1 MLFRFGLPASKLS
14 EGIDMETDRMKPNLT
29 VVITGASAGLGRAI
43 AHEFGKTGARVGL
56 ISRDLSALEATAG
69 EVERLGGTA
78 ATYAADVSDDQ
89 AVEAAAASFEASLG
103 PIDVW
108 INNAMVSVFSPI
120 REMEAAEFRRVTEVN
135 YLGYV
140 HGTLAALRR
149 MLPRNRGRVIQ
160 VGSALAVR
168 SIPLQSAYCAT
179 KHAIV
184 GFTDSLRCELIHDK
198 SKVKAVVVHM
208 PAMNTPQFTW
218 VKSRLP
224 NLPQPVPPIYEPEV
238 GARVILHAALA
249 PSPRRE
255 YWVGGSTVKA
265 IMGQKFFPG
274 LLDLY
279 LGKTGYKAQQRDEPD
294 SPERPNNVWHPVPT
308 TLGAHGPFDMKSR
321 PFSLEAQVSKHRGW
335 FVFGCGLLGAAL
347 CARKFLTRQAIRGF
361 PLNRV

>member
-1 MLFRFGLPASKLS
+1 MQP
-14 EGIDMETDRMKPNLT
+14 TLT

-43 AHEFGKTGARVGL
+43 AHEFGKTGARIGL
-56 ISRDLSALEATAG
+56 ISRDLTTLDATAE

-89 AVEAAAASFEASLG
+89 AVEAAAASFEERLG

-108 INNAMVSVFSPI
+108 VNNAMVSVFSPVK
-120 REMEAAEFRRVTEVN
+120 ETEAAEFRRVTEVN

-149 MLPRNRGRVIQ
+149 MLPRNRGRIIQ

-168 SIPLQSAYCAT
+168 SIPLQAAYCGS

-198 SKVKAVVVHM
+198 SEVKAVVVHM

-238 GARVILHAALA
+238 GARVILHAAVTS
-249 PSPRRE
+249 SPRRE

-265 IMGQKFFPG
+265 IVGQKLVPG
-274 LLDLY
+274 LLDVY

-294 SPERPNNVWHPVPT
+294 SVDRPNNLWHPVST
-308 TLGAHGPFDMKSR
+308 SLGAHGPFDRKSR

-335 FVFGCGLLGAAL
+335 FVFGCGLVGVAV
-347 CARKFLTRQAIRGF
+347 CARKLLAR
-361 PLNRV
+361 

>member
-1 MLFRFGLPASKLS
+1 MQPTL
-14 EGIDMETDRMKPNLT
+14 N
-29 VVITGASAGLGRAI
+29 VVVTGASAGLGRAI

-56 ISRDLSALEATAG
+56 ISRDLPALEATAA
-69 EVERLGGTA
+69 EIERLGGTA
-78 ATYAADVSDDQ
+78 ATYGADVSDDR
-89 AVEAAAASFEASLG
+89 AIEAAAASFEERLG

-120 REMEAAEFRRVTEVN
+120 KEMEAAEFRRVTEVN

-149 MLPRNRGRVIQ
+149 MLPRNHGRIIQ

-168 SIPLQSAYCAT
+168 SIPLQAAYCAS

-184 GFTDSLRCELIHDK
+184 GFTDSLRCELYHDE
-198 SKVKAVVVHM
+198 SKVKAIVVHM

-224 NLPQPVPPIYEPEV
+224 NLPQPVPPIYKPEV
-238 GARVILHAALA
+238 GARVVLHAALT

-265 IMGQKFFPG
+265 IVGQKLIPG
-274 LLDLY
+274 LLDFY
-279 LGKTGYKAQQRDEPD
+279 LGKTGYEAQQRQEAD
-294 SPERPNNVWHPVPT
+294 SPDRPNNVWHPVPT
-308 TLGAHGPFDMKSR
+308 TLGAHGPFEKISR
-321 PFSLEAQVSKHRGW
+321 PLSLEAEVSKHRGW
-335 FVFGCGLLGAAL
+335 FLFGCGVLGAL
-347 CARKFLTRQAIRGF
+347 WARRLLAR
-361 PLNRV
+361 

>member
-1 MLFRFGLPASKLS
+1 
-14 EGIDMETDRMKPNLT
+14 
-29 VVITGASAGLGRAI
+29 
-43 AHEFGKTGARVGL
+43 
-56 ISRDLSALEATAG
+56 
-69 EVERLGGTA
+69 
-78 ATYAADVSDDQ
+78 
-89 AVEAAAASFEASLG
+89 VEAAAASFEERLG

-108 INNAMVSVFSPI
+108 VNNAMVSVFSPVK
-120 REMEAAEFRRVTEVN
+120 EMEAAEFRRVMEVN

-149 MLPRNRGRVIQ
+149 MLPRNRGRIIQ

-168 SIPLQSAYCAT
+168 SIPLQAAYCAS

-198 SKVKAVVVHM
+198 SKVNAIVIHM

-238 GARVILHAALA
+238 GARVILHAALTS
-249 PSPRRE
+249 SPRRE

-265 IMGQKFFPG
+265 IVGQKVVPG
-274 LLDLY
+274 LLDFY
-279 LGKTGYKAQQRDEPD
+279 LGKTGYKSQQREEADPPD
-294 SPERPNNVWHPVPT
+294 RPNNIWHPVPT
-308 TLGAHGPFDMKSR
+308 KFGAHGPFDTKSR
-321 PFSLEAQVSKHRGW
+321 QFSLEAEVSKHRGW

-347 CARKFLTRQAIRGF
+347 CVRKLLAR
-361 PLNRV
+361 

>member
-1 MLFRFGLPASKLS
+1 MKA
-14 EGIDMETDRMKPNLT
+14 DMKQALT

-43 AHEFGKTGARVGL
+43 AQEIGKTGAQVGL
-56 ISRDLSALEATAG
+56 ISRDREALDTAAA
-69 EVERLGGTA
+69 EVKRLGGTA
-78 ATYAADVSDDQ
+78 ATYAADVSNDQ
-89 AVEAAAASFEASLG
+89 AVEAAAAHFEEHLG

-120 REMEAAEFRRVTEVN
+120 KEMQADEFRRVTEVN

-149 MLPRNRGRVIQ
+149 MLPRNRGRIIQ

-184 GFTDSLRCELIHDK
+184 GFTDSLRCELVHDR
-198 SKVKAVVVHM
+198 SRVKAVVVHM

-224 NLPQPVPPIYEPEV
+224 NLPQPVPPIYDPEV
-238 GARVILHAALA
+238 GAKVVLHAATTH
-249 PSPRRE
+249 SPRRE

-265 IMGQKFFPG
+265 ILGQKLIPG
-274 LLDLY
+274 LLDIY
-279 LGKTGYKAQQRDEPD
+279 LGKTGYKAQQRQVAD
-294 SPERPNNVWHPVPT
+294 SPDRPDNVYQPVST
-308 TLGAHGPFDMKSR
+308 SLGAHGPFEAKSR
-321 PFSLEAQVSKHRGW
+321 PFSLEAEVSKHRGW
-335 FVFGCGLLGAAL
+335 FVFGCAIIGAAL
-347 CARKFLTRQAIRGF
+347 FARKALTH
-361 PLNRV
+361 

>member
-1 MLFRFGLPASKLS
+1 MQQ
-14 EGIDMETDRMKPNLT
+14 TLT

-43 AHEFGKTGARVGL
+43 AHEFGKAGARIGL
-56 ISRDLSALEATAG
+56 ISRDLPALESTAT
-69 EVERLGGTA
+69 EVESLGGTA

-89 AVEAAAASFEASLG
+89 AVEAAAASFEERLG

-108 INNAMVSVFSPI
+108 VNNAMVSVFSPVS
-120 REMEAAEFRRVTEVN
+120 EMEAAEFRRVTEVN

-140 HGTLAALRR
+140 HGTLSALRR
-149 MLPRNRGRVIQ
+149 MLPRNRGRIIQ

-168 SIPLQSAYCAT
+168 SIPLQSAYCAA

-184 GFTDSLRCELIHDK
+184 GFTDSLRCELYHDK
-198 SKVKAVVVHM
+198 SKVKAIVVHM

-238 GARVILHAALA
+238 GARVIVHAAFRS
-249 PSPRRE
+249 SPRRE

-265 IMGQKFFPG
+265 IVGQKFIPG
-274 LLDLY
+274 LLDIY
-279 LGKTGYKAQQRDEPD
+279 LGKTGYKAQQRREAD
-294 SPERPNNVWHPVPT
+294 SPDRPDNVWHPVST
-308 TLGAHGPFDMKSR
+308 TLGTHGPFDSKSR
-321 PFSLEAQVSKHRGW
+321 PFSLEAEVSKHRGW
-335 FVFGCGLLGAAL
+335 FVFGCGLIGAAL
-347 CARKFLTRQAIRGF
+347 CARKILTRQAMRGF

>member
-1 MLFRFGLPASKLS
+1 MRS
-14 EGIDMETDRMKPNLT
+14 ILT

-43 AHEFGKTGARVGL
+43 AHEFGKTGAQVGL
-56 ISRDLSALEATAG
+56 ISRDLTALDATAA

-89 AVEAAAASFEASLG
+89 AVEAAAASFEERLG

-108 INNAMVSVFSPI
+108 VNNAMVSVFSPVK
-120 REMEAAEFRRVTEVN
+120 ETEAAEFRRVTEVN

-149 MLPRNRGRVIQ
+149 MLPRNRGRIIQ

-168 SIPLQSAYCAT
+168 SIPLQAAYCGS

-198 SKVKAVVVHM
+198 SKVNAIVVHM

-238 GARVILHAALA
+238 GARVILHAAVTS
-249 PSPRRE
+249 SPRRE

-265 IMGQKFFPG
+265 IVGQRLVPG

-294 SPERPNNVWHPVPT
+294 SVDRPNNVWHPVST
-308 TLGAHGPFDMKSR
+308 SLGAHGPFDRKSR

-335 FVFGCGLLGAAL
+335 FVFGCGLVGAAL
-347 CARKFLTRQAIRGF
+347 CARKLLTRQTI
-361 PLNRV
+361 

>member
-1 MLFRFGLPASKLS
+1 
-14 EGIDMETDRMKPNLT
+14 MKQTLT
-29 VVITGASAGLGRAI
+29 VVVTGASAGLGRAI
-43 AHEFGKTGARVGL
+43 AQEFGKARMLVGL
-56 ISRDLSALEATAG
+56 ISRDQEALDATAA

-78 ATYAADVSDDQ
+78 AGFVADVSDDR
-89 AVEAAAASFEASLG
+89 AIEAAAGYFEEHLG

-120 REMEAAEFRRVTEVN
+120 KEMEAAELRRVTEVN

-149 MLPRNRGRVIQ
+149 MLPRNRGRIIQ
-160 VGSALAVR
+160 IGSALAVR

-184 GFTDSLRCELIHDK
+184 GFTDSLRCELLHDR
-198 SKVKAVVVHM
+198 SRVKAVVVHM

-238 GARVILHAALA
+238 GARVVLHAALTSA
-249 PSPRRE
+249 PRRE

-265 IMGQKFFPG
+265 ILGQKLFPG
-274 LLDLY
+274 LMDVY
-279 LGKTGYKAQQRDEPD
+279 LGKTGYKAQQRDLPD
-294 SPERPNNVWHPVPT
+294 SPDRPDNVYQPVKT
-308 TLGAHGPFDMKSR
+308 TFGADGPFEKRSR
-321 PFSLEAQVSKHRGW
+321 PFSLEAEVSKHRGW
-335 FVFGCGLLGAAL
+335 FLFGCGLIGAAIW
-347 CARKFLTRQAIRGF
+347 ARKMWVG
-361 PLNRV
+361 

>member
-1 MLFRFGLPASKLS
+1 MGQTL
-14 EGIDMETDRMKPNLT
+14 N

-43 AHEFGKTGARVGL
+43 AHEFGNAGARVGL
-56 ISRDLSALEATAG
+56 ISRDLPALDATAA

-78 ATYAADVSDDQ
+78 ASYGADVSDDQ
-89 AVEAAAASFEASLG
+89 AVEAAAISFEERLG

-120 REMEAAEFRRVTEVN
+120 REMEVAEFRRVTEVN

-149 MLPRNRGRVIQ
+149 LLPRNRGRIIQ
-160 VGSALAVR
+160 VGSALAIR

-198 SKVKAVVVHM
+198 SDVRAVVVHM

-224 NLPQPVPPIYEPEV
+224 NLPQPVPPIYDPAV
-238 GARVILHAALA
+238 GAKVVVHAAFTT
-249 PSPRRE
+249 SPRRE

-265 IMGQKFFPG
+265 IIGQKIFPG

-279 LGKTGYKAQQRDEPD
+279 LGKTGYKALQREEPD
-294 SPERPNNVWHPVPT
+294 SPDRPDNVWHPVPT
-308 TLGAHGPFDMKSR
+308 TLGADGPFKKQSR
-321 PFSLEAQVSKHRGW
+321 PFSLEAEVSKHRGW
-335 FVFGCGLLGAAL
+335 FVFGCGLIGAAI
-347 CARKFLTRQAIRGF
+347 CARKLLDR
-361 PLNRV
+361 

>member
-1 MLFRFGLPASKLS
+1 
-14 EGIDMETDRMKPNLT
+14 MKQTTT

-43 AHEFGKTGARVGL
+43 ALEFGKAGAQVGL
-56 ISRDLSALEATAG
+56 ISRDQAALDTTAAA
-69 EVERLGGTA
+69 VEKLGGIA
-78 ATYAADVSDDQ
+78 AIYVGDVSDDQ
-89 AVEAAAASFEASLG
+89 VVEAAAASFEERLG

-108 INNAMVSVFSPI
+108 VNNAMVSVFSPI
-120 REMEAAEFRRVTEVN
+120 KEMEAAEFRRVTEVN

-149 MLPRNRGRVIQ
+149 MLPSNRGRIIQ
-160 VGSALAVR
+160 IGSALAMR

-184 GFTDSLRCELIHDK
+184 GFTDSLHCELYHDK
-198 SKVKAVVVHM
+198 SAVKAIVIHM

-224 NLPQPVPPIYEPEV
+224 NLPRPVPPIYEPEV
-238 GARVILHAALA
+238 GARVVLHAALA

-255 YWVGGSTVKA
+255 YWVGGSTVEA
-265 IMGQKFFPG
+265 IVGQKLIPG

-294 SPERPNNVWHPVPT
+294 SPDRPNNVWHPVST
-308 TLGAHGPFDMKSR
+308 SLGAHGPFDGKSR
-321 PFSLEAQVSKHRGW
+321 SFSLGAEVSKHRGW
-335 FVFGCGLLGAAL
+335 FLFGCGLVGAAF
-347 CARKFLTRQAIRGF
+347 CVRKMFDH
-361 PLNRV
+361 

>member
-1 MLFRFGLPASKLS
+1 MQPTL
-14 EGIDMETDRMKPNLT
+14 N
-29 VVITGASAGLGRAI
+29 VVVTGASAGLGRAI

-56 ISRDLSALEATAG
+56 ISRDLSALDATGA

-78 ATYAADVSDDQ
+78 ATYGADVSDDR
-89 AVEAAAASFEASLG
+89 AVEAAAASFEERLG

-120 REMEAAEFRRVTEVN
+120 KEMEAAEFRRVTEVN

-149 MLPRNRGRVIQ
+149 MLPRNRGRIIQ

-168 SIPLQSAYCAT
+168 SIPLQAAYCAS

-184 GFTDSLRCELIHDK
+184 GFTDSLRCELYHDK
-198 SKVKAVVVHM
+198 SKVKAIVVHM

-224 NLPQPVPPIYEPEV
+224 NLPQPVPPIYKPEV
-238 GARVILHAALA
+238 GARVVLHAALTS
-249 PSPRRE
+249 SPRRE

-265 IMGQKFFPG
+265 IVGQKFIPG
-274 LLDLY
+274 LLDFY
-279 LGKTGYKAQQRDEPD
+279 LGKTGYKSQQREEAD
-294 SPERPNNVWHPVPT
+294 SPDRPNNVWQPVST
-308 TLGAHGPFDMKSR
+308 HLGAHGPFESKSR
-321 PFSLEAQVSKHRGW
+321 SFSVEAEVSKHRGW
-335 FVFGCGLLGAAL
+335 LVFGCGLIGAAL
-347 CARKFLTRQAIRGF
+347 CARKLIAR
-361 PLNRV
+361 